1 MTRLPNTTLGR
12 IVTFLMA
19 LGAASLMVSPSLAQP
34 ANPEKEVIE
43 ELLTAGEAE
52 ANQFAP
58 SFLQMVPV
66 SEVNTLLSQLHN
78 DIGEPTGIEG
88 SDGRYVVT
96 TPSHEMV
103 VEIVL
108 DQEGR
113 IAGLLFRAP
122 VETGGEFTAQADKL
136 LAFGEQVHL
145 LVTRN
150 GEVIHEHGA
159 NTELA
164 VGSAFKLGVLQALT
178 DKIEAGEHDWDEVIT
193 LTETDRSL
201 PSGILQA
208 YPAGSPLTIHTAAS
222 LMISQSDNTA
232 TDLLM
237 RVVGQEPVEAALGG
251 QVTMRTQDLF
261 KLKAEDDLRKR
272 FAEGSDAEKR
282 AVLAELQDLPLPA
295 ARDVGAPHEK
305 GVEWYL
311 SAYQL
316 CGLIEDVRDL
326 DLFAINPGV
335 ADANDWAK
343 IAFKGGSE
351 TGVLNLTT
359 WLENEDGDGFCVA
372 YTVNDPEAIDENDA
386 ITAYGSL
393 LGQLARDDS
402 AN

>member
-1 MTRLPNTTLGR
+1 MTRLPITALGR
-12 IVTFLMA
+12 IVTLVMA
-19 LGAASLMVSPSLAQP
+19 LGAAGLMVSPSLAQP
-34 ANPEKEVIE
+34 ANPEKDVIE
-43 ELLTAGEAE
+43 DLLTAGEAE
-52 ANQFAP
+52 ADQFAP

-66 SEVNTLLSQLHN
+66 SEVNSLLSQLHT

-96 TPSHEMV
+96 TPSHEIV

-108 DQEGR
+108 DQGGR

-122 VETGGEFTAQADKL
+122 VETGGEFAAQADKL
-136 LAFGEQVHL
+136 LAFGDDAHL

-150 GEVIHEHGA
+150 GEVVYEHGA

-164 VGSAFKLGVLQALT
+164 VGSAFKLGVLKALK
-178 DKIEAGEHDWDEVIT
+178 DQIETGEHDWDEVIT
-193 LTETDRSL
+193 LTEADRSL

-251 QVTMRTQDLF
+251 QVAMRTQDLF
-261 KLKAEDDLRKR
+261 KLKTADDLRQR
-272 FAEGSDAEKR
+272 FAEGDDAEKR
-282 AVLAELQDLPLPA
+282 AVLDQLRDRPLPA
-295 ARDVGAPHEK
+295 ARDVGAPHDK

-311 SAYQL
+311 SAYEL
-316 CGLIEDVRDL
+316 CGLIEEVRDL

-343 IAFKGGSE
+343 VAFKGGSE

-359 WLENEDGDGFCVA
+359 WLENEAGDGFCVA
-372 YTVNDPEAIDENDA
+372 YTVNDPEAIDENAA

-393 LGQLARDDS
+393 IGNLARSGGSD
-402 AN
+402 